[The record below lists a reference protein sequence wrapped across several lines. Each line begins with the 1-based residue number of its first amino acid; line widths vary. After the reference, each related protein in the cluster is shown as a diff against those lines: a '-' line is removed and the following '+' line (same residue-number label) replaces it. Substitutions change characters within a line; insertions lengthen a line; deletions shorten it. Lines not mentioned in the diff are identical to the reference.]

1 MGVFALLFLALLAR
15 LFDLQVIEADALQ
28 TRAQAQW
35 TSESVISPRRGALTD
50 RNGHL
55 LAASATAYTA
65 SASPR
70 QVEQPEA
77 FARILAPVLDLTEEA
92 ILQRIS
98 DTSRGGVTLK
108 RQISR
113 EIAQEIK
120 TLMAEHR
127 ANKSTALSGLYLE
140 EESKRYYPM
149 GQFAA
154 QLLGLTTID
163 GVGQSG
169 LESSLNKYLSG
180 RAGLVLDEIDG
191 KGRALPY
198 SASEYVPAVDGA
210 QAVLTIDYAIQSFAE
225 QAAREAMEVNNAKSV
240 RVLVMNPQTG
250 EVLALCMKPDYD
262 PNDPPRSDVETLT
275 SLMRNRCVSDAYEPG
290 STFKILTAA
299 AALDSGVTTPG
310 EGFYCSGS
318 VTVDGSTIHCWGRP
332 HGAESM
338 RQALC
343 NSCNPVFVELGL
355 RLGTERMYDYLEAFG
370 LGSQTGIDVAGEA
383 SGILISRERLKRV
396 DLARVGFGQS
406 VAVTPIQLLTAA
418 CAVVNGGR
426 LMKPYVVSQIVS
438 ENGETLLQNQPEVV
452 GRPIG
457 EETSRTMR
465 ALLEQVVEEGG
476 GRNAYIEG
484 YRIGGK
490 TGTAQV
496 YVDGVVSSSTHIG
509 SFIGFAPIDDPQVAV
524 MVIVD
529 EADVASDFGSVTAA
543 PFARDILEKTL
554 SYLGCPRESGQ
565 AEEIQ
570 TVQAPDVT
578 GKTVSEAIGLLK
590 KEKLKYLL
598 SGTGGSVIRQ
608 LPAAGA
614 QVEEGSI
621 VMLYAEGVAETGG
634 GATVEVPD
642 MTGLSVAEAGR
653 LAASCGLAFEMEGSG
668 VAVYQNPPAGA
679 LVYATTTLSVT
690 FQTPGTS

>member
-1 MGVFALLFLALLAR
+1 MGVFALLFAALLAR
-15 LFDLQVIEADALQ
+15 LFVLQVIEAEALQ

-35 TSESVISPRRGALTD
+35 TSESVISPRRGALLD
-50 RNGHL
+50 RNGSL
-55 LAASATAYTA
+55 LASSATAYTA

-77 FARILAPVLDLTEEA
+77 FARILAPVLDMSEQA
-92 ILQRIS
+92 ILERIS
-98 DTSRGGVTLK
+98 DRSKGGVTLK

-113 EIAQEIK
+113 ETAQQIK
-120 TLMAEHR
+120 TLQAAHR
-127 ANKSTALSGLYLE
+127 ANRSQALSGLYLE

-169 LESSLNKYLSG
+169 LEASLNKYLSG
-180 RAGLVLDEIDG
+180 KAGLVLDEIDG
-191 KGRALPY
+191 KGRALAY

-210 QAVLTIDYAIQSFAE
+210 QAVLTIDYVIQSFAE
-225 QAAREAMEVNNAKSV
+225 QAAREAMEVNHASGV

-250 EVLALCMKPDYD
+250 EILAMCTKPDYD
-262 PNDPPRSDVETLT
+262 PNSPPRNDVQTLT
-275 SLMRNRCVSDAYEPG
+275 GLMRNRCVSDAYEPG
-290 STFKILTAA
+290 STFKILTSA

-310 EGFYCSGS
+310 EGFYCSGR

-338 RQALC
+338 AQALC

-355 RLGTERMYDYLEAFG
+355 RLGTDRMYDYLEAFG
-370 LGSQTGIDVAGEA
+370 LGRATGVDISGEA
-383 SGILISRERLKRV
+383 GGILISRERLKRV

-418 CAVVNGGR
+418 CSVVNGGR
-426 LMKPYVVSQIVS
+426 LMRPYVVSEIVS
-438 ENGETLLQNQPEVV
+438 GSGETLLKNQPETV
-452 GRPIG
+452 GQPIR

-465 ALLEQVVEEGG
+465 ALLEKVVEEGG

-509 SFIGFAPIDDPQVAV
+509 SFIGFAPIDEPQIAV

-529 EADVASDFGSVTAA
+529 EAEVASDFGSVTAA

-554 SYLGCPRESGQ
+554 SYLGCPRGSGE
-565 AEEIQ
+565 AEAAP
-570 TVQAPDVT
+570 TVFVPDLT
-578 GKTVSEAIGLLK
+578 GATVPEAISLLK
-590 KEKLKYLL
+590 ENKLKYLL
-598 SGTGGSVIRQ
+598 SGTGKNVICQ
-608 LPAAGA
+608 IPAAGA
-614 QVEEGSI
+614 QVQENSI
-621 VMLYAEGVAETGG
+621 VMLYAEGVISPGG

-642 MTGLSVAEAGR
+642 VTGLSVAEAGR
-653 LAASCGLAFEMEGSG
+653 LAASCGLAFRMEGSG

-679 LVYATTTLSVT
+679 LVYATTELNVT
-690 FQTPGTS
+690 FETPGTP